1 MGKTNV
7 QALTISV
14 GNFIREVRN
23 GNGNPSMRSIL
34 LKNGVNSATRATQL
48 IERMLENH
56 IIVKHKDGSYSLT
69 KANWDSAE
77 VMNALLNVPRKPRV
91 KRVAV
96 PQATPFA
103 QFTAQELVAEL
114 RRRGYEV
121 VAKREIITVEEL

>member
-23 GNGNPSMRSIL
+23 GNGNPSMYAIL

-48 IERMLENH
+48 VQRMLENR
-56 IIVKHKDGSYSLT
+56 IIIKHKDGSYSLT

-91 KRVAV
+91 KKAAV

-121 VAKREIITVEEL
+121 TAKKQVVVVEEL

>member
-23 GNGNPSMRSIL
+23 GNGNPSMRAIL
-34 LKNGVNSATRATQL
+34 LKNGVNSAARATQL
-48 IERMLENH
+48 VERMLENH

-69 KANWDSAE
+69 KANWNSAE

-91 KRVAV
+91 KRVAI
-96 PQATPFA
+96 PQATLLA

-121 VAKREIITVEEL
+121 TAKKQVIVVEEL